1 MGTVRL
7 SSPPP
12 STRRWSSSF
21 RRSSPLPVRKMQRK
35 ERRNPL
41 FRVQAKT
48 CVTRKNI
55 CVVIYQ
61 LGRKIEIF
69 RDAGEKLVMTE
80 IRVSN

>member
-1 MGTVRL
+1 
-7 SSPPP
+7 
-12 STRRWSSSF
+12 
-21 RRSSPLPVRKMQRK
+21 MQRK